1 MLNRTHTEHTL
12 FALLTQVFIGLI
24 AGNWWIGAAFG
35 AAFFIGR
42 EHAQAEA
49 KVRKEGWAKRP
60 YFECFAPRYW
70 SLDAVLDFVVPT
82 LAVTATALVMET
94 MK

>member
-1 MLNRTHTEHTL
+1 MNQTNFEHAGY
-12 FALLTQVFIGLI
+12 ALLMQTVISLI
-24 AGNWWIGAAFG
+24 TSNWWIGAAFG

-49 KVRKEGWAKRP
+49 KVRKDGWAKHP

-70 SLDAVLDFVVPT
+70 SLDAVLDFVVPA
-82 LAVTATALVMET
+82 LAVVTTALVMET

>member
-1 MLNRTHTEHTL
+1 MNQTNLEHTL
-12 FALLTQVFIGLI
+12 FALLMQLVIGLI
-24 AGNWWIGAAFG
+24 TGNWWIGAAFG

-49 KVRKEGWAKRP
+49 KVRKEGWAKYP
-60 YFECFAPRYW
+60 EFECFAPRYW

-82 LAVTATALVMET
+82 LAVVAMALIMET